1 MEGGAHRRAR
11 LPGVRGIAN
20 EVEVRS
26 RTERSDTG
34 VAQSAVNALKWN
46 VMVPSD
52 DVTVKV
58 ENGSLTLRGEVRWDY
73 ERRAAERTV
82 RNLPGVKGITNA
94 LVVRPR
100 VEPKDVK
107 EKIRNYLQARS
118 DLQRKPHHRAGVW
131 KNGYPPR
138 QRSLMGGTSRS
149 GERRLGCAG
158 RFRRY
163 QPHHCR
169 AGGGCGISGDG
180 HLRPPDPLRSLR
192 RRLISRARHASNR
205 RGYKATSPIGGH
217 SRWTT
222 GTCGD
227 KPNEGASR

>member
-1 MEGGAHRRAR
+1 M
-11 LPGVRGIAN
+11 
-20 EVEVRS
+20 
-26 RTERSDTG
+26 
-34 VAQSAVNALKWN
+34 
-46 VMVPSD
+46 
-52 DVTVKV
+52 
-58 ENGSLTLRGEVRWDY
+58 
-73 ERRAAERTV
+73 

-107 EKIRNYLQARS
+107 EKIENTFKREATYDANRITVQVSGRTVTL
-118 DLQRKPHHRAGVW
+118 
-131 KNGYPPR
+131 PR

-180 HLRPPDPLRSLR
+180 HLRPPTPCDHY
-192 RRLISRARHASNR
+192 A
-205 RGYKATSPIGGH
+205 
-217 SRWTT
+217 
-222 GTCGD
+222 D
-227 KPNEGASR
+227 D